1 MFFWVMKEKNVYT
14 WSGAMGGLA
23 MHGYGKEY
31 LDLFTLMQQ
40 KNITRNEVTFI
51 SILKACSVAGH
62 VEEGLEA
69 FLIYDQRVE
78 QYGCMVDL
86 YGRLIRLDESL
97 RFIQSMPCAPIAEAW
112 GAPSKCQQDL

>member
-51 SILKACSVAGH
+51 SILKACSVAGL
-62 VEEGLEA
+62 VEEGWKHS
-69 FLIYDQRVE
+69 
-78 QYGCMVDL
+78 
-86 YGRLIRLDESL
+86 ES
-97 RFIQSMPCAPIAEAW
+97 MTKE
-112 GAPSKCQQDL
+112 

>member
-1 MFFWVMKEKNVYT
+1 
-14 WSGAMGGLA
+14 

-51 SILKACSVAGH
+51 SILKASSVAGH

-69 FLIYDQRVE
+69 F
-78 QYGCMVDL
+78 
-86 YGRLIRLDESL
+86 
-97 RFIQSMPCAPIAEAW
+97 
-112 GAPSKCQQDL
+112 